1 MSLPQWGQR
10 TVVAPISDINGDGA
24 SDMLIWDPD
33 KWGLWTWTMSGA
45 PTSLGTF
52 SNVGVLAQ
60 ML

>member
-1 MSLPQWGQR
+1 M
-10 TVVAPISDINGDGA
+10 VAPISDINGDGA